1 MTQKSGL
8 DAHIIKKYANTQT
21 IAQQSNTS
29 NNPDLIWG
37 TLGVMAMMNVATQQ
51 LRRTVAA

>member
-8 DAHIIKKYANTQT
+8 DQHIIKKYANTQT
-21 IAQQSNTS
+21 LTQGNTGSND
-29 NNPDLIWG
+29 PDKIWS

-51 LRRTVAA
+51 LRRNVAA